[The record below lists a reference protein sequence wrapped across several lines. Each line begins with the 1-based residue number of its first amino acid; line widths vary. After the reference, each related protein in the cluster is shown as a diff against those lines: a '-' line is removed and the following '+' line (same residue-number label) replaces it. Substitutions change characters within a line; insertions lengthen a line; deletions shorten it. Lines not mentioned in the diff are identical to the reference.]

1 MYVMC
6 YLFIIPGWFLL
17 DVFFEYELIGALQ
30 PLVFFNFNFFFYNF
44 EIIIILIPARR
55 APGIFLT
62 QGKIPEICQTFCKI
76 C

>member
-17 DVFFEYELIGALQ
+17 DVFFEYEL
-30 PLVFFNFNFFFYNF
+30 NF